1 MVYIFIWVIL
11 DFFNQCFKFSEYR
24 SFASVDRFITRY
36 LIPSVAMVNVIVSLI
51 SLSGLLFLYRN
62 ARDFCVLILYPA
74 TLPNS
79 LSCSSFLV
87 ASLGFSVH
95 SSMSSANTDN
105 FGSSL
110 VLFFWLPWLGLLK
123 LCWIVVVRVGTLV
136 LFLILKEVLSAFHH
150 WEQCF
155 LWDYGR

>member
-1 MVYIFIWVIL
+1 MVYISICVIF
-11 DFFNQCFKFSEYR
+11 DFFHQCFKFSEYR
-24 SFASVDRFITRY
+24 SFASVGRFITRY

-62 ARDFCVLILYPA
+62 ARDFYVLILYPA

-79 LSCSSFLV
+79 LSCGSFLI

-105 FGSSL
+105 LGSSL
-110 VLFFWLPWLGLLK
+110 VLFF
-123 LCWIVVVRVGTLV
+123 
-136 LFLILKEVLSAFHH
+136 
-150 WEQCF
+150 
-155 LWDYGR
+155 